1 MAVDKNI
8 IIGVGVDASGVNKGM
23 ATASAAIKGA
33 TDKIQQGLKPAL
45 DGLNTSTKQATE
57 KFSSLRQQIRNATND
72 AARLTEKYGATHAA
86 TKEAVK
92 QVGLLKDKQEKLNEA
107 IAASHPDAKFVVLKN
122 AVQGAANAFAGIQG
136 AMALFG
142 EKNKDVQ
149 EALLKVQGAMAFAQG
164 IAAIEQLEIAFKG
177 LYAVI
182 MLNPIAAMAVG
193 IAAAGAAIAYAL
205 GAFDGIKRVAS
216 NYEKA
221 QSVIVAANKT
231 AEESAAKEVASVRT
245 LIDVAKNEANSKQ
258 LRVDAIKKLNEIS
271 PQYAENL
278 NTENINTKEG
288 IELTDKLT
296 DAVWKNAKAKAY
308 ASEIEKQY
316 SIIIQEQAKL
326 DKAAADAKKFGV
338 KPMIDPETGKQVSVV
353 GNYADKAKKET
364 ENAIAVAKESIKYFE
379 GEITAFS
386 KEHNI
391 DIFGTKDDKKAP
403 TKKYDSGPIDR
414 MADDLKIKT
423 GGISS
428 YLEGWN
434 GEIEPLTTIEFK
446 VKDTQYVEN
455 KIKAMT
461 ERMATA
467 IKSVNAALE
476 SAIESSLESV
486 GSLVGNLLS
495 GQADAG
501 TTFLDNILSIT
512 AGFLDTFG
520 KALIAA
526 AVASEAFSKLI
537 VNPIAAAAA
546 GIALIATAAIVRNTM
561 QKGLS
566 GSGGS
571 ETSSGGGSV
580 GTLKFAE
587 GGIVGGAMYSGDRV
601 NAMVNSG
608 EMILNARQQNN
619 LFNMIKSGV
628 SGSGGGGV
636 LSHRI
641 SGNDLLIIMDRAS
654 KTRGRTI

>member
-142 EKNKDVQ
+142 EENKNVQ
-149 EALLKVQGAMAFAQG
+149 AALLKVQGAMAFAQG
-164 IAAIEQLEIAFKG
+164 IASIEQLGIAFKALG
-177 LYAVI
+177 AVI
-182 MLNPIAAMAVG
+182 MANPLI
-193 IAAAGAAIAYAL
+193 AIATGVIAL
-205 GAFDGIKRVAS
+205 GTAVAAYFGAFDSHIS
-216 NYEKA
+216 NQQKLNAAMKA
-221 QSVIVAANKT
+221 AEQSTQKEQANLKTLLIVA
-231 AEESAAKEVASVRT
+231 R
-245 LIDVAKNEANSKQ
+245 NEQASKQ
-258 LRVDAIKKLNEIS
+258 ARLQAIKKLNEIS
-271 PQYAENL
+271 PEYL
-278 NTENINTKEG
+278 GGLTLENINTKKADSAIRSYTTSLLE
-288 IELTDKLT
+288 
-296 DAVWKNAKAKAY
+296 NAKAKALTTRIEEEY
-308 ASEIEKQY
+308 SKQLTLNEQLLAATINEEGARRSGRAGWAAIYQTEIKGINSELTKSRALVIDY
-316 SIIIQEQAKL
+316 SKEFGKVSQKSNLNLFETK
-326 DKAAADAKKFGV
+326 DGGKTTPAKKKGDTTF
-338 KPMIDPETGKQVSVV
+338 
-353 GNYADKAKKET
+353 KAELTSRTLLIEGQLDEFQKK
-364 ENAIAVAKESIKYFE
+364 
-379 GEITAFS
+379 
-386 KEHNI
+386 
-391 DIFGTKDDKKAP
+391 
-403 TKKYDSGPIDR
+403 
-414 MADDLKIKT
+414 
-423 GGISS
+423 
-428 YLEGWN
+428 
-434 GEIEPLTTIEFK
+434 IEPLKTIEFK
-446 VKDTQYVEN
+446 AKYDGNSFLSAQQKIMKRMDTAVKQIN
-455 KIKAMT
+455 G
-461 ERMATA
+461 
-467 IKSVNAALE
+467 ALE
-476 SAIESSLESV
+476 TAIESSLESV